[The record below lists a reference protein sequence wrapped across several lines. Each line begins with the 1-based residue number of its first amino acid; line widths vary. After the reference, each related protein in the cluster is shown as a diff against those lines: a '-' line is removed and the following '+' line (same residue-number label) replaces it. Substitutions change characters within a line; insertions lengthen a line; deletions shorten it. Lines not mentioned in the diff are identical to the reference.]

1 MFAGLSSLGEL
12 SIEITES
19 RIVSGVWTGFHR
31 SAADS
36 YPYLSSSG
44 GWRIDIQTSP
54 DGYTTCG
61 VRKYML
67 GVSIVELYCSGEI
80 CSSRISSLAATK
92 DIPPEKT
99 VVLGRSHLIEL
110 LAMNHLG

>member
-12 SIEITES
+12 SIEMTER

-54 DGYTTCG
+54 DGYTARA
-61 VRKYML
+61 VRFLYV
-67 GVSIVELYCSGEI
+67 GGSIVEPYCSGEI
-80 CSSRISSLAATK
+80 C
-92 DIPPEKT
+92 
-99 VVLGRSHLIEL
+99 
-110 LAMNHLG
+110 